1 MVQNTDIARRLGYL
15 HVSDDDLID
24 AYDIKGIP
32 PEKFVVMCTGSQG
45 EPLSALARIAS
56 GNHKT
61 ISLDPGDT
69 VIISATPVPGNE
81 KAVTKVMNLLAKVGA
96 DVWDKRRDLVHVSG
110 HGGAE
115 ELKIV
120 LSIARPRA
128 FVPVHGE
135 AIHLRAHAR
144 LGELT
149 GVPSENIYIVENGDT
164 LELSSQGVR
173 LGEPVQN
180 GVVLVDGLRVGDTSQ
195 DVLDERNSLAAQ
207 GFATVA
213 CAVDRMHNQ
222 IIGNVLVEMHGITS
236 DDELL
241 QDAQARVRRVLQDA
255 LDDGAGTK
263 EIKKACRNALL
274 KVLWEE
280 IKQRPMVI
288 VNVLDV

>member
-1 MVQNTDIARRLGYL
+1 
-15 HVSDDDLID
+15 
-24 AYDIKGIP
+24 
-32 PEKFVVMCTGSQG
+32 MCTGSQG
-45 EPLSALARIAS
+45 EPLSALARIAG

-61 ISLDPGDT
+61 ITLDAGDT

-115 ELKIV
+115 ELKIL

-144 LGELT
+144 LAELT
-149 GVPSENIYIVENGDT
+149 GVPSENIFILENGDT
-164 LELSSQGVR
+164 LQLSAAGVEP
-173 LGEPVQN
+173 GEQVQN
-180 GVVLVDGLRVGDTSQ
+180 GVVLVDGLRVGDRSQ
-195 DVLDERNSLAAQ
+195 NVLDERSSLAAQ
-207 GFATVA
+207 GFATIAVA
-213 CAVDRMHNQ
+213 TDRMQHR
-222 IIGNVLVEMHGITS
+222 IIGDVQVEMHGITS
-236 DDELL
+236 DAELVEL
-241 QDAQARVRRVLQDA
+241 AQSRVRRALRDA
-255 LDDGAGTK
+255 LDDDAGAK
-263 EIKKACRNALL
+263 EMKKACRNALL

-288 VNVLDV
+288 ANVLDV